1 MKLGILAAL
10 AAFHLF
16 PASEEPSAQAAS
28 EAPAR
33 PASASID
40 RALDLAASEEGE
52 PRGERIGIDTPVG
65 RVEVMVLWSEAQLQ
79 LGLLEEPCDQAV
91 VAYAPAGVF
100 VRKERPTGRLV
111 LSVPILRF

>member
-1 MKLGILAAL
+1 MKLGILAVL

-16 PASEEPSAQAAS
+16 PASEEPSI
-28 EAPAR
+28 P
-33 PASASID
+33 
-40 RALDLAASEEGE
+40 AASEEARPADPRRALEVQKEDE

-65 RVEVMVLWSEAQLQ
+65 RVEVMLLWSEAQQ
-79 LGLLEEPCDQAV
+79 ELGLLEEPSDQAV

-100 VRKERPTGRLV
+100 PRQERPIGRVV